1 MPEND
6 RATAMPGFLAHGR
19 EMGAL
24 INACNWSNTQLGA
37 PEGWPES
44 LKCVLATILGSARP
58 MYVLWGPE
66 FLFFFNSAYAP
77 MLGEHLSG
85 AMGRPFAQ
93 VWPEL
98 WSDFEP
104 LLNQVLSG
112 EESGHENRPLTLSRN
127 GDCERTWWSFSYLP
141 LRDGAGAVVGVHCI
155 TTETTA
161 QVQAQE
167 SLADKQKQ
175 QAFRVELTDA
185 LRDTTTPEALMAV
198 AAEKL
203 GRYLAASCVGYG
215 EIDEAGQCCLVH
227 QDWTAEGFRS
237 VAGEHRLDNFAVL
250 RAEQL
255 RAGRTV
261 AVHDIDQDVLTTRG
275 APLVSNQPMRHKAL
289 IVAPLVKN
297 GRFAALLFVLNAAP
311 RVWSD
316 SELAL
321 VEEVA
326 ERTWVALQRLQAELE
341 LRQSNQVLDQR
352 TTELLHSENALRQSQ
367 KLDALGQLTGG
378 VAHDVNNLLS
388 VISSAAELLRNPGL
402 PEDQRGHYL
411 ERIFDTVGRAAKLT
425 GQLLAFARQ
434 QPLDPEVFDVGR
446 QVQGVVDLV
455 RPLMGEQVDI
465 DLTACGVNCCYGQA
479 DINQFETA
487 LVNLVV
493 NARDAMD
500 AKGRIT
506 VQVQP
511 VDRLPAGRGQD
522 LQAGD
527 HPRGFVAISV
537 RDTGCGIAADQLGAI
552 FEPFYTTKAV
562 GKGTGLG
569 LSQVFGFARQ
579 SGGDIAVTSQPGS
592 GSVFTLYLP
601 RVDGA
606 PAPGAVAALP
616 APGAEE
622 QGARVLV
629 VEDNDILGE
638 MTCEILNARGYRAVW
653 AASAGAALELLAQRK
668 EEFDLVFCDVVM
680 PGMSGIEL
688 GMEVR
693 RRYPG
698 LPVVLTSGY
707 NPVMAQEGKHG
718 FELIVK
724 PYTADTLVRVFH
736 QAMAGQAGK

>member
-1 MPEND
+1 MPENK
-6 RATAMPGFLAHGR
+6 RVPALPGFLAHGG

-24 INACNWSNTQLGA
+24 INACNWSDTPLGA

-66 FLFFFNSAYAP
+66 LLFFFNGAFAP
-77 MLGEHLSG
+77 MQG
-85 AMGRPFAQ
+85 ARQQGVMGQPFAQ

-98 WSDFEP
+98 RADLEP
-104 LLNQVLSG
+104 LLNQALSG
-112 EESGHENRPLTLSRN
+112 EESAHENRPLTLSRN
-127 GDCERTWWSFSYLP
+127 GYAERTWWSFSYLP

-167 SLADKQKQ
+167 SLADKQRQ

-203 GRYLAASCVGYG
+203 GQYLQASCVGYG

-227 QDWTAEGFRS
+227 QDWTAGGFRS

-326 ERTWVALQRLQAELE
+326 QRTWLALQRLQAQLD
-341 LRQSNQVLDQR
+341 LRLTHEVLDHR
-352 TTELLHSENALRQSQ
+352 TSELLHSENALRQSQ
-367 KLDALGQLTGG
+367 KLETLGQLTGG
-378 VAHDVNNLLS
+378 IAHDVNNLLA
-388 VISSAAELLRNPGL
+388 VISASAELLRSPGL
-402 PEDQRGHYL
+402 AQDQREHYL

-434 QPLDPEVFDVGR
+434 QPLHPEVFDVDR
-446 QVQGVVDLV
+446 QVQSMADLV
-455 RPLMGEQVDI
+455 RPLMGTQMHI
-465 DLTACGVNCCYGQA
+465 H
-479 DINQFETA
+479 FEA
-487 LVNLVV
+487 
-493 NARDAMD
+493 
-500 AKGRIT
+500 
-506 VQVQP
+506 
-511 VDRLPAGRGQD
+511 
-522 LQAGD
+522 
-527 HPRGFVAISV
+527 
-537 RDTGCGIAADQLGAI
+537 
-552 FEPFYTTKAV
+552 
-562 GKGTGLG
+562 
-569 LSQVFGFARQ
+569 
-579 SGGDIAVTSQPGS
+579 
-592 GSVFTLYLP
+592 
-601 RVDGA
+601 
-606 PAPGAVAALP
+606 
-616 APGAEE
+616 
-622 QGARVLV
+622 
-629 VEDNDILGE
+629 
-638 MTCEILNARGYRAVW
+638 
-653 AASAGAALELLAQRK
+653 
-668 EEFDLVFCDVVM
+668 
-680 PGMSGIEL
+680 
-688 GMEVR
+688 
-693 RRYPG
+693 
-698 LPVVLTSGY
+698 
-707 NPVMAQEGKHG
+707 
-718 FELIVK
+718 
-724 PYTADTLVRVFH
+724 
-736 QAMAGQAGK
+736 